1 MLQAWIVS
9 PRESFYF
16 AAQATPCSL
25 AELHRHVRKMQRRWR
40 EGVHLSLML
49 GDSDV
54 GVGVAALSAFLQRV
68 ASGGRL
74 RDAPGCAQVERDARA
89 TRQRGLEHPS
99 RGGALGR
106 AWGSFGRAANHC
118 MRARAP

>member
-16 AAQATPCSL
+16 AGEASPCNL
-25 AELHRHVRKMQRRWR
+25 AALHRHVRRMHRRLR
-40 EGVHLSLML
+40 GGVRLSLRL

-68 ASGGRL
+68 ASEGV
-74 RDAPGCAQVERDARA
+74 P
-89 TRQRGLEHPS
+89 
-99 RGGALGR
+99 
-106 AWGSFGRAANHC
+106 
-118 MRARAP
+118 

>member
-25 AELHRHVRKMQRRWR
+25 AELHRHVRKMQRRRR
-40 EGVHLSLML
+40 EGVRLSLMR

-68 ASGGRL
+68 ASGGVSVTL
-74 RDAPGCAQVERDARA
+74 SDARKSSRTLGLPGSGGLA
-89 TRQRGLEHPS
+89 TRLVGARSNEHGDRS
-99 RGGALGR
+99 GAPPTT
-106 AWGSFGRAANHC
+106 A
-118 MRARAP
+118 

>member
-54 GVGVAALSAFLQRV
+54 GVGGAALSAFLQRV
-68 ASGGRL
+68 ASEGVSVTL
-74 RDAPGCAQVERDARA
+74 SDARKSSGTLGLPGSGGSN
-89 TRQRGLEHPS
+89 TRLAGARSDEHGDRS
-99 RGGALGR
+99 GAPPTT
-106 AWGSFGRAANHC
+106 A
-118 MRARAP
+118 